1 LTPTY
6 VDAGLTFR
14 EETRGQKITP
24 LFILISH

>member
-1 LTPTY
+1 MNMG
-6 VDAGLTFR
+6 VGGGLTFR